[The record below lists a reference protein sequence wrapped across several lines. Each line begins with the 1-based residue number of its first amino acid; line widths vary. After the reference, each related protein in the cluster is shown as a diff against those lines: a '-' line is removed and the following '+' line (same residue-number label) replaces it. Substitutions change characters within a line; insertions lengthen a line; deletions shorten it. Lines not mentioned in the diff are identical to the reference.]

1 MSASGSLACSR
12 FRLGAVILNMNFHC
26 VVNYIDST
34 YTAEESHKRYYPTHT
49 QKLKELKDKYDPK
62 RVISFPQDF

>member
-1 MSASGSLACSR
+1 MLNRGASARC
-12 FRLGAVILNMNFHC
+12 VC

-49 QKLKELKDKYDPK
+49 ERLRKLKDKYDPK